1 MCVNALTEINKT
13 YPNLSFFFFFFRVRC
28 LWKKK
33 LDDLQGFLQLKMVT
47 LKLRPGDY
55 ESHPTYVSSS
65 SQKKFTYFSVVGAEA
80 DANYNSYI
88 IFYGNVFCLL

>member
-1 MCVNALTEINKT
+1 
-13 YPNLSFFFFFFRVRC
+13 
-28 LWKKK
+28 
-33 LDDLQGFLQLKMVT
+33 MVT

-80 DANYNSYI
+80 DTNYNSYI